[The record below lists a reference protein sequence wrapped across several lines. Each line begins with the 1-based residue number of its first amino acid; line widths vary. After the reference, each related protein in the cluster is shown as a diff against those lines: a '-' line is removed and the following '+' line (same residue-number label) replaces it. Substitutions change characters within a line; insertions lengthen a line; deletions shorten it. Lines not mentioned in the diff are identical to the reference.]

1 MQFRNI
7 TSWPNCNGALII
19 HLKTQ
24 KEDQALI
31 IHLKHKKKTK
41 IPLFL
46 FPTVPVPPS
55 SLTDPPRAVVSD
67 PHASLTHSG
76 WWTQAR
82 GAFLLTITRRS
93 KWLLPHYIHHLCTL
107 ALSSTSE
114 ISLLFYVNHAQTG
127 AAPALSHPL
136 NPVSSPRRL
145 MGEMCLHWFVLR
157 TCTRMVICR

>member
-1 MQFRNI
+1 MHQIKNNRQFGLQFGSI

-24 KEDQALI
+24 KEDG
-31 IHLKHKKKTK
+31 
-41 IPLFL
+41 IPLALL

-93 KWLLPHYIHHLCTL
+93 KWLLPHYIHQLCTL
-107 ALSSTSE
+107 ALLD
-114 ISLLFYVNHAQTG
+114 IRDLFIFLRQSCSNRCRPCPPPPSQPCVV
-127 AAPALSHPL
+127 PASFD
-136 NPVSSPRRL
+136 
-145 MGEMCLHWFVLR
+145 G
-157 TCTRMVICR
+157 